1 MQTIRIDTLSPE
13 QLAEL
18 DTFYRTTRQ
27 ARLRTRAQIILLS
40 GEEHLAPQQIAPV
53 VRMSEQTVRRW
64 LKRYQSHQWALR
76 CPALGSAGYRHAG
89 YRHAGYRHAGYRH
102 AAWTC
107 LFRFG
112 RVSAWPTSWPKRP
125 AFGSILIR
133 CVVI

>member
-89 YRHAGYRHAGYRH
+89 LSG
-102 AAWTC
+102 
-107 LFRFG
+107 
-112 RVSAWPTSWPKRP
+112 PP
-125 AFGSILIR
+125 ASGGSTTASEPGLAFFALDA
-133 CVVI
+133 